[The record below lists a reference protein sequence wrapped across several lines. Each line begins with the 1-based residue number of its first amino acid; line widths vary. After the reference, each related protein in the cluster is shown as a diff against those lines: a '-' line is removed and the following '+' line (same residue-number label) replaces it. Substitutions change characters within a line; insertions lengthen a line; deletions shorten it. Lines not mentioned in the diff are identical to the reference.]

1 VDTLSFKTKSANKA
15 TVEKKWVVIDAN
27 EEVLGRL
34 ATGVAFLLRGKHK
47 TDFTPHVDGGDYVI
61 VINAEKV
68 QLTGNKWSDK
78 EYVRHTGHPGGQRI
92 VTAAELMAKKPI
104 AMVEKAVKGM
114 LPKNRL
120 GRHLYRNLYVYAGE
134 THPHEAQKPEK
145 ISLNSIK

>member
-78 EYVRHTGHPGGQRI
+78 EYVRHTGHP
-92 VTAAELMAKKPI
+92 
-104 AMVEKAVKGM
+104 
-114 LPKNRL
+114 
-120 GRHLYRNLYVYAGE
+120 
-134 THPHEAQKPEK
+134 
-145 ISLNSIK
+145 